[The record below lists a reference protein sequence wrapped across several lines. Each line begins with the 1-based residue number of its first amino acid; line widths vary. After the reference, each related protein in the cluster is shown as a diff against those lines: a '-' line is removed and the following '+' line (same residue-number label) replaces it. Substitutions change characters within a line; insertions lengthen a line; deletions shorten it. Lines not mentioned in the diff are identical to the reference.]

1 MVQNRPSVS
10 VEGASPEKLSAFTE
24 ARESVLKESRANLK
38 KLGDNVEAQ
47 SAVEIE
53 SQLSPEALEKLALLE
68 SAGISRES
76 LLNDSEWED
85 LHSVEEEQEKQ
96 VFLDKQM
103 TERFQ
108 ALVAEHSVAESL
120 ATLRTEFGEQMD
132 EKASS
137 VLANFE
143 ALVSPVTIPDKQ
155 EREAV
160 ELLVTSKFD
169 GNLTTESFTGV
180 VLSIYEQP
188 DTVIS
193 QDTKDAIEKKFR
205 IPREPIRTGE
215 DLMKRVNM
223 KDADGKPLYSS
234 EETALEIRPN
244 VHAYV
249 LPSGEVRIVPRS
261 DLPASEIRM
270 SPLDMRDHQRYVDYS
285 NYSIVT
291 AMVWDELD
299 GLENLFGDD
308 RQSLVHRP
316 SRSTMKKLNQFMESI
331 LDRNQPGTILSRQES
346 WKLRAALSALN
357 PKGSKTQG
365 EAKKGLQDL
374 GLLNADNFQW
384 HNINKVGRVLREN
397 NFFQSFEMRKKGLA
411 NDKLRLAL
419 SSGSGVESEG
429 YEDENSDQ
437 FKK

>member
-1 MVQNRPSVS
+1 MVQNRPS
-10 VEGASPEKLSAFTE
+10 ASAENSSAERLSAFTE
-24 ARESVLKESRANLK
+24 AKESVLKESRANLK
-38 KLGDNVEAQ
+38 KLGDTVEA
-47 SAVEIE
+47 AEIE
-53 SQLSPEALEKLALLE
+53 SQLSPEALEELDRMEAAGVPREVLLADNQWLQSMGLDTKRVQE
-68 SAGISRES
+68 TEETEEKIS
-76 LLNDSEWED
+76 
-85 LHSVEEEQEKQ
+85 
-96 VFLDKQM
+96 LDKQM

-108 ALVAEHSVAESL
+108 ALVTEHSVAESL

-132 EKASS
+132 EKASA

-193 QDTKDAIEKKFR
+193 QDTKDAIEEKFR

-234 EETALEIRPN
+234 EETALEIRPD

-374 GLLNADNFQW
+374 GILNADNFQW

-397 NFFQSFEMRKKGLA
+397 HFFQSFEMRKKGLA

-429 YEDENSDQ
+429 YEDENSD
-437 FKK
+437 